1 MADTNHPRTVPPV
14 EGDGIS
20 YSGIVWFLVVL
31 AATVIVCEV
40 FVWGMVRFVFL
51 PHRTMPAQVTT
62 PLAPPVV
69 NPSIEQGHVATGL
82 VTPPVP
88 GLLVEEPKVLKA
100 FRDGEDKELAEY
112 GWINQGAGTV
122 RLPIARAKE
131 LLLERGLPIRPA
143 AAPAAEAAPAG
154 K

>member
-1 MADTNHPRTVPPV
+1 
-14 EGDGIS
+14 
-20 YSGIVWFLVVL
+20 
-31 AATVIVCEV
+31 
-40 FVWGMVRFVFL
+40 
-51 PHRTMPAQVTT
+51 
-62 PLAPPVV
+62 VV

-131 LLLERGLPIRPA
+131 LLLERGLPIRPG
-143 AAPAAEAAPAG
+143 AAPVAEAAPAG